1 MSKHSEAV
9 EHFKWLRQYCNDMNG
24 HFGNE
29 CKKCVFYKETVIDD
43 QTYKECIA
51 DGFRCIES
59 VYQREVLPVVE
70 KRLTELEQREQ

>member
-24 HFGNE
+24 RFGNE
-29 CKKCVFYKETVIDD
+29 CKKCVFYKETVIED

-51 DGFRCIES
+51 DCFRCLES

-70 KRLTELEQREQ
+70 KRLTELEQGEQ